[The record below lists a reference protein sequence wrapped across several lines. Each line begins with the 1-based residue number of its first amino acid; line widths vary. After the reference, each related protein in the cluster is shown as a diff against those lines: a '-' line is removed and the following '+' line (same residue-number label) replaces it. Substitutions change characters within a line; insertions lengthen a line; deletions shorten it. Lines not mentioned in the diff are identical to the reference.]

1 MDWPEAI
8 AKVFEHLM
16 VVGVLFAIAWAL
28 RGLAG
33 Q

>member
-8 AKVFEHLM
+8 TKVFEHLM
-16 VVGVLFAIAWAL
+16 VVGVLFAIAWAF
-28 RGLAG
+28 RGLVE